1 MKRIITVLLL
11 LCFVCVSIFSYDVV
25 VDGDYA
31 EKGFVLSNGGSS
43 FTVDGSIRTVRVM
56 GCRIMKE
63 GDGLWSLD
71 SGHGLV
77 YVALGASESVLG
89 KIDGN
94 KDLLLLISF
103 DSSVDASFFESRA
116 FDYVALQ
123 SFKPD
128 VQTVLRKNGTSMIPV
143 SFGTVVSVD
152 GDVVTFLSAGRA
164 AQQQTAEPE
173 AEVSERI
180 LVVCPHCGKS
190 FYISL

>member
-1 MKRIITVLLL
+1 MKRIIAVLLL
-11 LCFVCVSIFSYDVV
+11 LCFMCVSVFSYDIV

-31 EKGFVLSNGGSS
+31 EKGFVLRNGDSS

-89 KIDGN
+89 RIDGS
-94 KDLLLLISF
+94 KDLLLLVSF
-103 DSSVDASFFESRA
+103 DSSIDASFFESRT

-164 AQQQTAEPE
+164 AQQTAEPE
-173 AEVSERI
+173 AEVAERI